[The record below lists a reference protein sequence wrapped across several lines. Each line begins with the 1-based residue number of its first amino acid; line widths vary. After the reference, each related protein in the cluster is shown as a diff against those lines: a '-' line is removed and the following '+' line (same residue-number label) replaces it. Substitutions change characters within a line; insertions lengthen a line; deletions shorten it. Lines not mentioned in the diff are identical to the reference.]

1 MPVRLEV
8 YGWRCLTTT
17 MQFLQV
23 ASSGNACDGYRTY
36 PLILGGRG
44 NDIVHQDWH
53 QLRHPVDA
61 GGEAAIWG
69 GAADRLALLFGLFQ
83 PFAGYRVYNVEDT
96 KLMCTGGFLE
106 VGEDLLDEN

>member
-1 MPVRLEV
+1 
-8 YGWRCLTTT
+8 
-17 MQFLQV
+17 
-23 ASSGNACDGYRTY
+23 
-36 PLILGGRG
+36 LILGGRG

-83 PFAGYRVYNVEDT
+83 PFAGYRVYNVENT
-96 KLMCTGGFLE
+96 KLMCAGGFLE
-106 VGEDLLDEN
+106 VGVDLLDEN

>member
-8 YGWRCLTTT
+8 YGSRCLPTT

-23 ASSGNACDGYRTY
+23 ASSGNARDGYKTY
-36 PLILGGRG
+36 PLVLWGGG

-53 QLRHPVDA
+53 ELRHPVDA
-61 GGEAAIWG
+61 GSEAAIRG
-69 GAADRLALLFGLFQ
+69 RAADGLALLFGLFQ

-106 VGEDLLDEN
+106 VGVDLLDEN

>member
-61 GGEAAIWG
+61 GGEAAIRG

-106 VGEDLLDEN
+106 VGVDLLDEN